1 MRYGTNSENTM
12 FFLKGK
18 NKTQLSRQEL
28 REGVTTR
35 SNGKQI
41 GTDIIQKQCR
51 SQFGSQGSNN
61 SHGDKLEG
69 KAMKQGGK

>member
-12 FFLKGK
+12 FFLKRK
-18 NKTQLSRQEL
+18 NKTQVSRLEL

-41 GTDIIQKQCR
+41 GTDII
-51 SQFGSQGSNN
+51 
-61 SHGDKLEG
+61 
-69 KAMKQGGK
+69 